1 MKKEDAARKIDR
13 LRREIV
19 RHDRLYYIENRPEI
33 SDSEYD
39 RFMKEL
45 IELEET
51 FPGLVTPDS
60 PTQRVGGAPVEG
72 FRTFRHVVPMMSLG
86 NTYSR
91 EELRD
96 FAERTKRFLKGASSK
111 FVAELKIDGVAISLR
126 YARGRFVRGLTRGDG
141 TQGDDV
147 TSNLKTIRSIPLR
160 VDLPDR
166 EIEVRGE
173 VYMTRSGFERLNEER
188 LRAGEEPFA
197 NPRNAA
203 AGSLKLLDPQIAATR
218 PLEIF
223 LYDLL
228 DDAGSFRFHHEK
240 LLRLRE
246 MGFRVNPNYRCCPDL
261 EAVNRF
267 CDEWAEKRETLDYDI
282 DGVVVKVDSLEQQ
295 QVLGAT
301 AKSPRW
307 AIAYKFPAGQATTV
321 VEKIDLQVGR
331 TGTITPVA
339 HLHPVKLAGS
349 TIQRA
354 TLHNEDEIRRKD
366 IRVGDTVLVE
376 KGGDIIPKVVKVV
389 TRRRSGKEVPFV
401 MPGECPVCREVIERP
416 EDEVAWRCVNPFCP
430 AQLQRTVEHFVS
442 RGAMDIE
449 GMGESLVEQLV
460 SRRMIRD
467 YGDLYSLDREALIG
481 LERMGEKSAE
491 NLLRGIEESKD
502 RPLACLIFALGIRH
516 VGSKTAEILAARYPD
531 LDRLAQAPTEEL
543 EGIDEIGPRIAASIH
558 AFFHTEKNLQV
569 IGKLRRVGV
578 RTREERVEKKG
589 GLPLAGKRF
598 VFTGALSFPRREAEN
613 RVKLLGAK
621 TSSSVSAKT
630 DYVVYGGAPGAKY
643 RKAQELGV
651 MCLTEEEFLEL
662 LNGKEG

>member
-1 MKKEDAARKIDR
+1 MKKEDAARKIAR

-282 DGVVVKVDSLEQQ
+282 DGVVVKVGSLEQQ

-366 IRVGDTVLVE
+366 IRVGDTVLIE

-531 LDRLAQAPTEEL
+531 LDRLAQASREEL

-569 IGKLRRVGV
+569 IGKLRRAGV
-578 RTREERVEKKG
+578 RIREERVEKKG
-589 GLPLAGKRF
+589 GLPLSGKRF

-613 RVKLLGAK
+613 RVKVLGAK
-621 TSSSVSAKT
+621 ISSSVSAKT